1 MITRM
6 ELKQNAKQTL
16 KGKWDIAIGSFLA
29 VAVIS
34 IVFNLIPFV
43 NFISSIIIVPP
54 LTIGLYMTYFEIIK
68 GNSVSVSYV
77 FKGFNITLRSAWLQI
92 ITSFFILL
100 WMLLF
105 IIPGIIKSLSYAM
118 APFILAE
125 NNNLT
130 ALEALNESKIIM
142 EGHKADLFVLYLSF
156 IGWAILSAITFG
168 IALLYVGPYMTVTMM
183 NFYNEIKR
191 SSIDY
196 KEE

>member
-1 MITRM
+1 M